1 MTIFTTG
8 LLTILALVVAIG
20 AQTLFLLRQVVR
32 RDRAWTALAVCFV
45 SDAALLIAGTAG
57 IGVVAE
63 RHPWIVTSLTVGG
76 VAYLLFFAASSFRSA
91 LRGART
97 LTSAAAEADGPIPD
111 AVDLATLTG
120 ELPLIDPRT
129 GRVAGGAGGAGSGGG
144 RVDVAALPTGG
155 AVAVKTRVTPRRAAH
170 GPVQSPLRR
179 VVLLALSVSLL
190 NPHAIL
196 DTVVMMGT
204 FAQTYGEAK
213 WVYAAGA
220 VTGSALWFLVL
231 GWGGT
236 RLAPYM
242 DSPRTWRIVDAVVGV
257 VMLGIAAK
265 IALTLF

>member
-1 MTIFTTG
+1 
-8 LLTILALVVAIG
+8 
-20 AQTLFLLRQVVR
+20 
-32 RDRAWTALAVCFV
+32 
-45 SDAALLIAGTAG
+45 
-57 IGVVAE
+57 
-63 RHPWIVTSLTVGG
+63 
-76 VAYLLFFAASSFRSA
+76 
-91 LRGART
+91 
-97 LTSAAAEADGPIPD
+97 
-111 AVDLATLTG
+111 
-120 ELPLIDPRT
+120 
-129 GRVAGGAGGAGSGGG
+129 
-144 RVDVAALPTGG
+144 
-155 AVAVKTRVTPRRAAH
+155 VAVKARVTPRRVAH
-170 GPVQSPLRR
+170 GPVQSPRRR

-204 FAQTYGEAK
+204 FAQAYGEAK

-265 IALTLF
+265 VALTLL